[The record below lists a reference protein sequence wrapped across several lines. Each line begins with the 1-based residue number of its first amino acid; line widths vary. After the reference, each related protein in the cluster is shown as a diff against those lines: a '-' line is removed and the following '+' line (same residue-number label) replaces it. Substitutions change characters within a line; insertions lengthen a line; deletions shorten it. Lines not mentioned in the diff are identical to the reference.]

1 MLEFDEVVRRVTR
14 HERLMNFNATFES
27 KTDVTEE
34 WNPAL
39 LAELVE
45 SVEIAL
51 LTKRHAEVAWIHRQ
65 LVHGNSMLRR
75 FAQVTNQLVTKK
87 IEGHAIVVSP
97 R

>member
-51 LTKRHAEVAWIHRQ
+51 LTKRHAKVAWVHRQ
-65 LVHGNSMLRR
+65 FAHGNSLRWR
-75 FAQVTNQLVTKK
+75 IAQVTDQLIAKK
-87 IEGHAIVVSP
+87 I
-97 R
+97 